1 MDLHPATMGRLE
13 VQLEM
18 RNGELEANF
27 LSSNSTTRELL
38 QETLPRLREM
48 LEQYGMNSASLQLGA
63 GNKGQHD
70 GNSTTDAEAGSGSG
84 HNGGEDAV
92 DSNIARKPVSD
103 DGLDVMV

>member
-1 MDLHPATMGRLE
+1 MDLHPASMGRIE

-27 LSSNSTTRELL
+27 LSSNAATRELL
-38 QETLPRLREM
+38 NESLHRLREM
-48 LEQYGMNSASLQLGA
+48 LEQFGTNSAYVGLGA

-70 GNSTTDAEAGSGSG
+70 GNSAPGAELGSVDAGDGK
-84 HNGGEDAV
+84 
-92 DSNIARKPVSD
+92 DSADSDLDRKPVSD